1 VSSPYFALED
11 FIYLV
16 RAFAAAAPSAITR
29 VEVCVASLLC
39 FYKRFWAQWTVQNLE
54 HIKFRSS
61 KAVCQNSHAQIRGSQ
76 ISHFSQNSAV
86 FFQNSLS
93 GPQTRVSVSQS
104 ANFLFFSF
112 LFIYLYFY
120 LFIIQVLYDEFC
132 WK

>member
-1 VSSPYFALED
+1 
-11 FIYLV
+11 
-16 RAFAAAAPSAITR
+16 
-29 VEVCVASLLC
+29 LLC
-39 FYKRFWAQWTVQNLE
+39 CAFRSAWGTQWTVQNLQ

-61 KAVCQNSHAQIRGSQ
+61 KAVCQNSHEQIRDSQSEFVRSQIRVSQ